1 MHALTDTVGY
11 ATCSGQLPAI
21 DVQGCHPCISHRI
34 WNIAFRTSCMSTSNL
49 NRTATWGRYA
59 RELCA
64 ALLFIVALEL
74 AFYLG
79 SDDSFSIVVF
89 LKSVAEVFIAPLHP
103 GWQHGFPTVILTV
116 LLLALLFIRKQANPI
131 VRPLLA
137 VLTLIAW
144 VVLGF
149 ATILH
154 HYP

>member
-1 MHALTDTVGY
+1 
-11 ATCSGQLPAI
+11 
-21 DVQGCHPCISHRI
+21 
-34 WNIAFRTSCMSTSNL
+34 MSTSHL

-59 RELCA
+59 LELGVA
-64 ALLFIVALEL
+64 FLFIVALEL

-103 GWQHGFPTVILTV
+103 GWQHGVPTVILTV
-116 LLLALLFIRKQANPI
+116 LMLALLFIRKQANPI

-137 VLTLIAW
+137 LLTLIVW

-149 ATILH
+149 GTILH